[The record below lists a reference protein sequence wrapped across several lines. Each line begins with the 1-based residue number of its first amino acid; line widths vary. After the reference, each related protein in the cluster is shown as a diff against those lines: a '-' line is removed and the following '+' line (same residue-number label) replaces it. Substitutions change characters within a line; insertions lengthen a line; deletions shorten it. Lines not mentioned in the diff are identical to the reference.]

1 MIMDFLK
8 DIVKEIGGEYTQLA
22 SDIEETETYVDTGS
36 YIFNALVSGSIFGGV
51 SGNKITAIAGESSTG
66 KTFFSLAV
74 VKNFLDINPDGYCLY
89 FDTEAAITKSLL
101 ESRGIDTS
109 RLVVV
114 NVVTVEEFRGKA
126 LKAVDLYLKKPEGE
140 RNPCMF
146 VLDSLGML
154 STSKEINDALNDK
167 EVRDMTKSQLIKGA
181 FRMLTLKLGQAN
193 IPMIV
198 TNHTY
203 DVIGAYV
210 PTKEMGGGCL
220 VAGTKIQTVKGFVPI
235 ESIKVGDKVRTM
247 FGYSYVTD
255 TFCFNDK
262 EVFEMEL
269 EDGEIVKCSAD
280 HKFLVDTENGYE
292 WKKVIDLLPGDA
304 IKCIPTISI

>member
-1 MIMDFLK
+1 MDFLK

-22 SDIEETETYVDTGS
+22 ADIDETETYVDTGS
-36 YIFNALVSGSIFGGV
+36 YIFNALVSGSVFGGV

-74 VKNFLDINPDGYCLY
+74 VKNFLDTHPDGYCLY

-126 LKAVDLYLKKPEGE
+126 LKAVDLYMKKPEGE

-203 DVIGAYV
+203 DVIGSYV

-220 VAGTKIQTVKGFVPI
+220 VAGTKIQTVKGSVPI
-235 ESIKVGDKVRTM
+235 ESIQVGDKVRTM

-280 HKFLVDTENGYE
+280 HKFLVDTEKGYE
-292 WKKVIDLLPGDA
+292 WKKVIDLLPGDT